1 MEERLFETSELGIIR
16 EVLKRYTNQNFRTLS
31 NTETDALKIVW
42 QKVKA
47 QHQKQKRE
55 DEKFLEQW

>member
-16 EVLKRYTNQNFRTLS
+16 EALKRYTNQNFRTLS
-31 NTETDALKIVW
+31 NIETDALKLVW

-47 QHQKQKRE
+47 
-55 DEKFLEQW
+55 